1 MQGNSFSPST
11 TIITQ
16 IHSLKLTW
24 HLKIDPWKR
33 RFLLE
38 TIVFRCYVSFR
49 EGTQDVL
56 EKKRLNPL
64 KTNSK
69 IDQPEKWLKDDPF
82 LFGYD
87 LFSGALAVG
96 FTETLHF
103 LMEKHPQSGEVE
115 VRNPLRRKKPTPGD
129 ILVASSGKKSAPKFL
144 TLDQ

>member
-1 MQGNSFSPST
+1 M
-11 TIITQ
+11 
-16 IHSLKLTW
+16 
-24 HLKIDPWKR
+24 
-33 RFLLE
+33 E

-69 IDQPEKWLKDDPF
+69 IDQPEKCLEDDPF

-96 FTETLHF
+96 FTETQHFF
-103 LMEKHPQSGEVE
+103 LMEKHPQ
-115 VRNPLRRKKPTPGD
+115 RGD